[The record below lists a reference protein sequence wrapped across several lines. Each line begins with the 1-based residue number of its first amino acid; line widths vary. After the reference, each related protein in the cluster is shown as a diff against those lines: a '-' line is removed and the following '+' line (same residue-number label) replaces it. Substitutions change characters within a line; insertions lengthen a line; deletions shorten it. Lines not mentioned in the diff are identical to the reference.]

1 MSDATVQI
9 FASVLGIRARCRSM
23 PPDDMITLPPLI
35 SWTYSSSI
43 FFAPVFVT
51 IHSPAPA
58 FPSLHFSQLFP
69 FLHFSQNAR
78 RRYVGSTIPNCRT
91 SKLSGAPARSSP
103 KGRPRLAPSSEGMT
117 RSSSATAK
125 TSSPSSNPCRRALN
139 CETTLPSSSFEQVV
153 PWGGGQKNGLAK
165 REPEIKMMGFPSC
178 SPPHASCSPPHASYS
193 PPHAQL
199 FSATCPAGLV

>member
-153 PWGGGQKNGLAK
+153 PLDTASAK
-165 REPEIKMMGFPSC
+165 PDMPATMSGVVALILSWRSPRAPSI
-178 SPPHASCSPPHASYS
+178 ASMCRLRTTS
-193 PPHAQL
+193 
-199 FSATCPAGLV
+199 FSTFTQ